1 MIVFPAI
8 DLRGGRVVRLQK
20 GDYDREQRYEL
31 DPLALARR
39 YADAG
44 ASWLHVVDLDGARSG
59 DSANLAAIEHIA
71 SHVGMQVQAGGGVRN
86 EDDFKRFV
94 DAGVSRVVV
103 GSLAVREPET
113 VDALRWRYGADSL
126 TLALDARANS
136 EGVFHVATAG
146 WRTLESATLN
156 ELLSRFAARGFAHF
170 LVTDIDRD
178 GMLAGPNVELYRD
191 LRGLAPHAAILA
203 SGGVQGLDDLTA
215 LREAGAAGVVIG
227 KALLDGRF
235 STQDAIQRAAREVSA

>member
-1 MIVFPAI
+1 MLIYPAI

-31 DPLALARR
+31 DPLELAQS

-44 ASWLHVVDLDGARSG
+44 ATWLHVVDLDGARSG
-59 DSANLAAIEHIA
+59 DSANLSAIETIA
-71 SHVGMQVQAGGGVRN
+71 TRVSMQVQAGGGVRS

-103 GSLAVREPET
+103 GSLAVREPDLVE
-113 VDALRWRYGADSL
+113 ALRWRYGGDSL
-126 TLALDARANS
+126 TLALDARVDGD
-136 EGVFHVATAG
+136 GVFRVATAG
-146 WRTLESATLN
+146 WKTLESVALSV
-156 ELLSRFAARGFAHF
+156 LLARFTAQGFAHF

-178 GMLAGPNVELYRD
+178 GMLAGPNVDLYRE
-191 LRGLAPHAAILA
+191 LRALAPQAAILA
-203 SGGVQGLDDLTA
+203 SGGVQGLEDLAA
-215 LREAGAAGVVIG
+215 LRRIGVAGVVIG

-235 STQDAIQRAAREVSA
+235 TLQDAMT

>member
-1 MIVFPAI
+1 MLIYPAI

-31 DPLALARR
+31 DPLELAQA

-44 ASWLHVVDLDGARSG
+44 ATWLHVVDLDGARSG
-59 DSANLAAIEHIA
+59 DSANLAAIETIA
-71 SHVGMQVQAGGGVRN
+71 TRVSMQVQAGGGVRS

-103 GSLAVREPET
+103 GSLAVREPDLVE
-113 VDALRWRYGADSL
+113 ALRWRYGSESL
-126 TLALDARANS
+126 TLALDARVDG
-136 EGVFHVATAG
+136 EGVFRVATGG
-146 WRTLESATLN
+146 WKTLESVALSG
-156 ELLSRFAARGFAHF
+156 LLARFAAQGFAHF

-178 GMLAGPNVELYRD
+178 GMLAGPNVELYRE
-191 LRGLAPHAAILA
+191 LRSLAPKAAIQA
-203 SGGVQGLDDLTA
+203 SGGVQGLDDLA
-215 LREAGAAGVVIG
+215 ELRAIGVAGVVIG

-235 STQDAIQRAAREVSA
+235 TLKDALQ